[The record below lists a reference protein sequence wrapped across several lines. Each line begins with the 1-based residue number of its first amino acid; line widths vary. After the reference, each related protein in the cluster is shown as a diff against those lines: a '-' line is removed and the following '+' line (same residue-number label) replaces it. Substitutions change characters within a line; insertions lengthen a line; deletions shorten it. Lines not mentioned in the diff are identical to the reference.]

1 MLALTVYFS
10 VIVGDLVPS
19 FEPIWDF
26 YILLYKMLDV
36 LLSKLI
42 STSSICYLKTIIEEH
57 HKLYCTLFEQVL
69 KSKFHILL
77 HCPIIMKKIDP
88 VRHIWT
94 MRYEAFHKQLKS
106 IANIVTSRINL
117 LLSLGIKQQL
127 NN

>member
-10 VIVGDLVPS
+10 VIVVDLVSS

-36 LLSKLI
+36 LLSKSI

-69 KSKFHILL
+69 KPKFHTSSLSYN
-77 HCPIIMKKIDP
+77 
-88 VRHIWT
+88 
-94 MRYEAFHKQLKS
+94 YEKNRSCTTYLDNE
-106 IANIVTSRINL
+106 I
-117 LLSLGIKQQL
+117 
-127 NN
+127 